1 MEIVPWKVSP
11 TVTWYRLMVGSFATK
26 DEGLKFIEEIKQ
38 KGFSIIP
45 PIMAKKKNR

>member
-11 TVTWYRLMVGSFATK
+11 EETWYRVMAGPFATK

-45 PIMAKKKNR
+45 PIAAKNR